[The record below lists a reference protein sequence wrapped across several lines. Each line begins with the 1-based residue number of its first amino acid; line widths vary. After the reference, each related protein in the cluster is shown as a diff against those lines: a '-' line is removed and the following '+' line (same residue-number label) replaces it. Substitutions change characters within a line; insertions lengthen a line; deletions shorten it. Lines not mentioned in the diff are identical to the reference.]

1 MGKVNLEAFY
11 EKKKKKKKLTIL
23 TTFYICN
30 KSDIK
35 IFLK

>member
-11 EKKKKKKKLTIL
+11 EKKKKKKLTIL